1 MATRPTWQG
10 YLRLSLVSCPVAL
23 YTATSRTSEV
33 HFNMLHES
41 THNRIRMVP
50 TDPETGP
57 VDRSEIV
64 KGYEIEKGRY
74 VVVTDDELRNVRLET
89 TRTLDIERF
98 VDEGDIDRLYWNDPY
113 FLTPDGEM
121 AVEAYTVIREAMKS
135 AGQVALGRLVMH
147 QRERLM
153 ALEPR
158 GRGILAYSLR
168 TRGEVKDAAD
178 LFDAIPDAKP
188 NPQMVDIATQII
200 RQQEGPFDPARF
212 NDRYEDALRALIKE
226 KEKGATVTA
235 PEEPKQAEVI
245 DLMDALRRS
254 LGQSGAK
261 SGGERRK
268 PAAEAAA
275 KPAARRSS
283 AKKRAWGARSCGQLK
298 RRRRSADASSPPA
311 KAERERVGRGRRRT
325 LRDKASLRPD
335 ARPRRLGR
343 PGRRG
348 ECGNDSAAL
357 SQPLPLALPRGG
369 EGQVSQS

>member
-41 THNRIRMVP
+41 THNRIKMVP

-74 VVVTDDELRNVRLET
+74 VVITDEEIKNVRLET

-98 VDEGDIDRLYWNDPY
+98 VDEEDIDRLYWNDPY
-113 FLTPDGEM
+113 FLVPDGDM
-121 AVEAYTVIREAMKS
+121 AVEAYSVIREAMRT

-158 GRGILAYSLR
+158 DRGIVAYSLR
-168 TRGEVKDAAD
+168 SKNEVKNPAEV
-178 LFDAIPDAKP
+178 FDRIPDAKP
-188 NPQMVDIATQII
+188 NPQMVDIATRII
-200 RQQEGPFDPARF
+200 EQQEGPFDPSQF
-212 NDRYEDALRALIKE
+212 NDRYEDALKALIKE
-226 KEKGATVTA
+226 KEKGASITA
-235 PEEPKQAEVI
+235 PAEPKEAEVI
-245 DLMDALRRS
+245 DLMEALKRS
-254 LGQSGAK
+254 LGQ

-268 PAAEAAA
+268 PAAKTPARGGGKTAAPKTAAPKTPA
-275 KPAARRSS
+275 KRAP
-283 AKKRAWGARSCGQLK
+283 AKKRA
-298 RRRRSADASSPPA
+298 
-311 KAERERVGRGRRRT
+311 
-325 LRDKASLRPD
+325 
-335 ARPRRLGR
+335 
-343 PGRRG
+343 
-348 ECGNDSAAL
+348 
-357 SQPLPLALPRGG
+357 
-369 EGQVSQS
+369 